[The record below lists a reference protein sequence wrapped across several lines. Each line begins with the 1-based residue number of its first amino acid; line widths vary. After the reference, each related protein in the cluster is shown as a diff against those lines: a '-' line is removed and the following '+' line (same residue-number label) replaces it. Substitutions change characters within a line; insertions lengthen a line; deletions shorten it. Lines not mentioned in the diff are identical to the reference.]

1 MSAIVTAPR
10 HTPKQ
15 WRELVARL
23 TAIRD
28 NHAESSE
35 RRSRAEAILA
45 VVRRTPEAQEALR
58 PPPPPRPADLT
69 WTEMD
74 F

>member
-1 MSAIVTAPR
+1 MNTTPR

-23 TAIRD
+23 TAVRD
-28 NHAESSE
+28 NPAESSE
-35 RRSRAEAILA
+35 RRTRAEAILA
-45 VVRRTPEAQEALR
+45 SIRVNPEAQAALR
-58 PPPPPRPADLT
+58 PAPSPPPRLSELS
-69 WTEMD
+69 WVEVD